1 MSNFTVEKS
10 AIIIYPFT
18 LQVMGITMSHS
29 INTILI
35 TKIETVSSLKEKSV
49 KSDLQ
54 KL

>member
-10 AIIIYPFT
+10 AIMLYPST
-18 LQVMGITMSHS
+18 LQVRGITMSHS

-35 TKIETVSSLKEKSV
+35 TKIETLASFKEKSV

-54 KL
+54 K